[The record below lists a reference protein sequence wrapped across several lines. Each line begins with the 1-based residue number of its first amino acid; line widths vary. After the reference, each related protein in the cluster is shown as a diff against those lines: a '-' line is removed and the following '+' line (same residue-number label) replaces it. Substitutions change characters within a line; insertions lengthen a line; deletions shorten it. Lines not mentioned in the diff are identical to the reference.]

1 MIAEN
6 ISKLKLELNDKAEI
20 VVVSKYRHI
29 NDIQEVYDLG
39 FRAFA
44 ENKVQPLL
52 ERINQLPHDIEWH
65 IIGHL
70 QTNKVKHIITF
81 ISMIQSVDSIKLLK
95 EINNQAEKNNLTI
108 NCLLQIYIAQEETKF
123 GFDKEEILNNELLES
138 ISQFKN
144 INIKGVMGMATNT
157 ENKTQ
162 VAAEFTELKTIF
174 DAIKLRNIFQNFETI
189 SMGMSGDYQIAV
201 ENGSNMLRL
210 GSIIFE

>member
-20 VVVSKYRHI
+20 VVVSKFRHI

-174 DAIKLRNIFQNFETI
+174 DAIKLKNIFQNFETI

>member
-29 NDIQEVYDLG
+29 NDIQKVYDLG

-70 QTNKVKHIITF
+70 QTNKVKHIIPF

-95 EINNQAEKNNLTI
+95 EINNQAERNKLTI
-108 NCLLQIYIAQEETKF
+108 NCLLQIYIAEEETKF
-123 GFDKEEILNNELLES
+123 GFDKVEILSNELLES
-138 ISQFKN
+138 ILEFKN
-144 INIKGVMGMATNT
+144 INIKGLMGMATNT
-157 ENKTQ
+157 ENKVQIAT
-162 VAAEFTELKTIF
+162 EFAELKSIF
-174 DAIKLRNIFQNFETI
+174 DTIKLKNIFQNFETL

>member
-123 GFDKEEILNNELLES
+123 GFDKEEILNNEFLES

-174 DAIKLRNIFQNFETI
+174 DAIKLKNIFQNFETI

>member
-123 GFDKEEILNNELLES
+123 GFDKEEILNNEFLES

-162 VAAEFTELKTIF
+162 VAAEFNELKTIF
-174 DAIKLRNIFQNFETI
+174 DAIKLKNIFQNFETI